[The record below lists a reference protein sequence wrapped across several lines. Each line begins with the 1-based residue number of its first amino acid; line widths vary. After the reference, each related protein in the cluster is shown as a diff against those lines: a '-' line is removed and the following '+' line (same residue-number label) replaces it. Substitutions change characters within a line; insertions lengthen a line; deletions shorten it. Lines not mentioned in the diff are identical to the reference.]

1 MGGRPILP
9 PVPPADGL
17 DRVPSNMVHCFSIK
31 KRSGGIIFFRTQ
43 SSRHFE
49 GGDWDQGGT
58 CQRLQPLLP
67 GEVEELFSVRKNGTN
82 VEIRLVNQHLYNSL
96 KSRRDFHVLDLTG
109 MSEYRADAHPATA
122 GEKNHD
128 DCIVLKDVKFRD
140 EEKAARAHTCRTK
153 TKWKNRCRTVS
164 MEPNVVVGQ
173 FPLEVTCS
181 CEALKPIQI

>member
-1 MGGRPILP
+1 KLLDSKRAIAYRVDVDIPESSWAKAPSFHDILILKLCVLIIEFNLMGGRPILP

-17 DRVPSNMVHCFSIK
+17 DRVPSNM
-31 KRSGGIIFFRTQ
+31 RSGGIIFFRTQ

-128 DCIVLKDVKFRD
+128 DC
-140 EEKAARAHTCRTK
+140 
-153 TKWKNRCRTVS
+153 
-164 MEPNVVVGQ
+164 M
-173 FPLEVTCS
+173 
-181 CEALKPIQI
+181 